1 LAAGLFFL
9 MTNQNKPKILVAM
22 SGGVDSSVTAALL
35 KEQGHDVL
43 GVTMQIWPSKKA
55 FGGCCSLE
63 AVNDA
68 KSVADVLK
76 IPHYTLNFRDI
87 FKEKVIDNFID
98 EYKNGRTPNPC
109 IRCNQF
115 IKFDHLLKK
124 ADELGCDYI
133 ATGHYVRIVPSP
145 LTPLPEG
152 NKNGYNLLKGKD
164 AKKDQSYVLYM
175 LNQETLRR
183 TLFPMG
189 EFTKTEVRQLA
200 KKFNLAVHDKE
211 ESQEICFV
219 EDDDYVRFLK
229 ENCPAVVKPGP
240 IIDMTGKVV
249 GRHEGIAFYTL
260 GQRKGIGHHM
270 SLPKYV
276 LRIDAEKNAVII
288 GDQADLLAKELVAA
302 DLCYV
307 SGQGPI
313 EPLKVKAK
321 IRYNSVEHEAVLYP
335 LEGNK
340 AKVVFQQPQ
349 RSITPGQSV
358 VFYQGGEVLGG
369 GVIN

>member
-1 LAAGLFFL
+1 

-200 KKFNLAVHDKE
+200 KKFNLAVHDK
-211 ESQEICFV
+211 
-219 EDDDYVRFLK
+219 
-229 ENCPAVVKPGP
+229 
-240 IIDMTGKVV
+240 
-249 GRHEGIAFYTL
+249 
-260 GQRKGIGHHM
+260 
-270 SLPKYV
+270 
-276 LRIDAEKNAVII
+276 
-288 GDQADLLAKELVAA
+288 AKR
-302 DLCYV
+302 
-307 SGQGPI
+307 
-313 EPLKVKAK
+313 
-321 IRYNSVEHEAVLYP
+321 RYNSVEHEAVLYP